1 MPKKNS
7 TVRPLL
13 PYERDGVAFAGG
25 MAAPGWV
32 FATGVLPTQFGSGKR
47 PFSGEPRWTTQFR
60 SLFARGAEVLAAGG
74 SDLAHT
80 VRCDQFVRDWRS
92 VPFFHE
98 TRRQACGRHIPPS
111 TTVLEDAM
119 LLPEAGITMNL
130 VARPADG
137 PAVEAVFPDGLDVPA
152 TSSFVPVMKS
162 GGLVFVAGF
171 MAAWKPGDLG
181 GIAPE
186 AKVPEGH
193 LWKGNRIQL
202 ELDYLVQRKLKVALE
217 GAGSSLARMVK
228 ADVSIRDI
236 NDVPAFNQVWAKA
249 FPGGVPATTF
259 WPTSNPGLAIED
271 ARIEINCVATEG
283 ALQAERIE
291 VAQAAPAVCDGH
303 PVGMRAGN
311 LLFIPGLVASDDN
324 GAVKKEMDYLIAL
337 ADAICRKAG
346 TRLENV
352 LRMQQVHTD
361 LKGFKRA
368 CRAWQKRLP
377 GLALP
382 ISAFQVPKPLLV
394 PGCTV
399 QIDLWVHC
407 P

>member
-1 MPKKNS
+1 MPQKNPA
-7 TVRPLL
+7 VRALL
-13 PYERDGVAFAGG
+13 PYKRDGLTFAGG
-25 MAAPGWV
+25 MRAPNWV
-32 FATGVLPTQFGSGKR
+32 LATGVLPTQFGSEKR
-47 PFSGEPRWTTQFR
+47 PLSGEPGWTTQFR
-60 SLFARGAEVLAAGG
+60 SLFARGAEVLAAGA

-98 TRRQACGRHIPPS
+98 VRRQACGKHIPPS

-119 LLPEAGITMNL
+119 PLPEAGITMNL

-137 PAVEAVFPDGLDVPA
+137 PAVEPVFPEGLDVPA

-171 MAAWKPGDLG
+171 MAACKPGDLG

-202 ELDYLVQRKLKVALE
+202 ELEYLVQRKLKVALE
-217 GAGSSLARMVK
+217 GAGSSLARVVK
-228 ADVSIRDI
+228 ADVSIRDLR
-236 NDVPAFNQVWAKA
+236 DVPAFNQVWAKS
-249 FPGGVPATTF
+249 FPGGIPATTF
-259 WPTSNPGLAIED
+259 WPTSNPGFAIED

-283 ALQAERIE
+283 ALEGERIDLP
-291 VAQAAPAVCDGH
+291 QAAPALCDAH
-303 PVGMRAGN
+303 PAGMRAGD
-311 LLFIPGLVASDDN
+311 LLFIPGLVASDAN
-324 GAVKKEMDYLIAL
+324 GLVKKEMEYLMGL

-346 TRLENV
+346 TKLENV
-352 LRMQQVHTD
+352 LRIQQVHTD
-361 LKGFKRA
+361 LKDFRRA

-377 GLALP
+377 GVPLP
-382 ISAFQVPKPLLV
+382 MSAFQVPKPLLV
-394 PGCTV
+394 PGCSV
-399 QIDLWVHC
+399 QFDLWVHC

>member
-1 MPKKNS
+1 MPQRKNA
-7 TVRPLL
+7 VRALM
-13 PYERDGVAFAGG
+13 PYKRDGVAFAGG
-25 MAAPGWV
+25 MRAPSWV
-32 FATGVLPTQFGSGKR
+32 FATGVLPTQFGSARR
-47 PFSGEPRWTTQFR
+47 PLSGEPRWTTQFR

-80 VRCDQFVRDWRS
+80 VRCDQFVRDWRA

-98 TRRQACGRHIPPS
+98 ARRQACGKHIPPS
-111 TTVLEDAM
+111 TTVLEDAVP
-119 LLPEAGITMNL
+119 LAEAQITMNL

-137 PAVEAVFPDGLDVPA
+137 PRVEAVFPDGLDVPA

-202 ELDYLVQRKLKVALE
+202 ELDYLVKRKLKVALE
-217 GAGSSLARMVK
+217 GAGSSLERLVK
-228 ADVSIRDI
+228 ADVSIRDM
-236 NDVPAFNQVWAKA
+236 NEVPAFNQVWAK
-249 FPGGVPATTF
+249 FFTGGVPATTF

-271 ARIEINCVATEG
+271 ARIEINCVATE
-283 ALQAERIE
+283 ADLRAERIE
-291 VAQAAPAVCDGH
+291 LPRAAAAMCDGY
-303 PVGMRAGN
+303 PAGVRAGD
-311 LLFIPGLVASDDN
+311 LLFIPGLVASDEN
-324 GAVKKEMDYLIAL
+324 GPVKREMQYMIEL

-352 LRMQQVHTD
+352 LRIQQAHTD
-361 LKGFKRA
+361 LADFPRA
-368 CRAWQKRLP
+368 CRAWQQRLP

-394 PGCTV
+394 PGCSV
-399 QIDLWVHC
+399 QFDLWVYC

>member
-1 MPKKNS
+1 VRALMPYK
-7 TVRPLL
+7 
-13 PYERDGVAFAGG
+13 RDGVAFAGG
-25 MAAPGWV
+25 MRAPSWV
-32 FATGVLPTQFGSGKR
+32 FATGVLPTQFGSARR
-47 PFSGEPRWTTQFR
+47 PLSGEPRWTTQFR

-80 VRCDQFVRDWRS
+80 VRCDQFVRDWRA

-98 TRRQACGRHIPPS
+98 ARRQACGKHIPPS
-111 TTVLEDAM
+111 TTVLEDAVP
-119 LLPEAGITMNL
+119 LAEAQITMNL

-137 PAVEAVFPDGLDVPA
+137 PRVEAVFPDGLDVPA

-202 ELDYLVQRKLKVALE
+202 ELDYLVKRKLKVALE
-217 GAGSSLARMVK
+217 GAGSSLERLVK
-228 ADVSIRDI
+228 ADVSIRDM
-236 NDVPAFNQVWAKA
+236 NEVPAFNQVWAK
-249 FPGGVPATTF
+249 FFTGGVPATTF

-271 ARIEINCVATEG
+271 ARIEINCVATE
-283 ALQAERIE
+283 ADLRAERIE
-291 VAQAAPAVCDGH
+291 LPRAAAAMCDGY
-303 PVGMRAGN
+303 PAGVRAGDV
-311 LLFIPGLVASDDN
+311 LFIPGLVASDEN
-324 GAVKKEMDYLIAL
+324 GPVKREMQYMIEL

-352 LRMQQVHTD
+352 LRIQQAHTD
-361 LKGFKRA
+361 LADFPRA
-368 CRAWQKRLP
+368 CRAWQQRLP

-394 PGCTV
+394 PGCSV
-399 QIDLWVHC
+399 QFDLWVYC